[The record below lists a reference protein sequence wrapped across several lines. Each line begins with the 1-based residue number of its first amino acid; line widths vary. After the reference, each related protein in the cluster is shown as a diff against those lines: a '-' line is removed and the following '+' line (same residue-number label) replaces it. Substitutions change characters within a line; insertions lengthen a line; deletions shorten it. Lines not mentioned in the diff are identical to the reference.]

1 MGMEIAKRLVEA
13 RGDTPRTVVANA
25 VGVSLS
31 AITMYETGK
40 RVPRDEIKVRL
51 AAYYKTTVQNLFF
64 GENATISGLKS
75 DGITLPSSG
84 NKTPPAAGP
93 GV

>member
-51 AAYYKTTVQNLFF
+51 AAYYKTTVQKLFF

-75 DGITLPSSG
+75 DELVLSG
-84 NKTPPAAGP
+84 TGDETPPAGP